1 VAASKSKAYP
11 FQWADGSWHS
21 KPQTTGPSKGVERP
35 SPLPPPPVGTYDP
48 SIDYNAGASQRGYDQ
63 FAGDAQTSFEQGQQ
77 DYGLSRGDI
86 QTQRDRAN
94 QDYWTRTHDLERQY
108 GILGHQQADRAA
120 QQGITSEGLLGKSQA
135 IRAANQSH
143 DQTGI
148 DVANTRAAVDLDRA
162 QTGLDLG
169 NARQFGGFN
178 GQTILNPLTGQPE
191 FGSLLTSLTR
201 AGGENNAFQTASA
214 GQRVAGAQA
223 NGYIAPAPVAP
234 SAKSAQSRFDAFR
247 KKQLARINH

>member
-1 VAASKSKAYP
+1 
-11 FQWADGSWHS
+11 
-21 KPQTTGPSKGVERP
+21 
-35 SPLPPPPVGTYDP
+35 
-48 SIDYNAGASQRGYDQ
+48 
-63 FAGDAQTSFEQGQQ
+63 
-77 DYGLSRGDI
+77 
-86 QTQRDRAN
+86 
-94 QDYWTRTHDLERQY
+94 
-108 GILGHQQADRAA
+108 
-120 QQGITSEGLLGKSQA
+120 
-135 IRAANQSH
+135 
-143 DQTGI
+143 
-148 DVANTRAAVDLDRA
+148 VDLDRA